1 MTGNDAL
8 KALADMCSLSQLTS
22 KALARKLVAAAAPG
36 RYDVGRLERWSKS
49 RLLAKLRE
57 LRQEAR
63 DSEHGGAGGSG
74 ADNESNAGD
83 SQHGGAGGSDVDN
96 ESNAGAGAIGSD
108 EEDELC
114 SSDGVCSLCMEEMS
128 SVPAGCRP
136 DCGHAVCQDCLDRLE
151 QHLDER
157 KLSSEDHVKV
167 DRECKEKCGLQ
178 HMRCA
183 VKFPLVD
190 CLPPRTIRII
200 PCLAAKVPTQHSNRD
215 HAECARYPRACSL

>member
-1 MTGNDAL
+1 MVLARRAADKLELAREACDRHSVLGKWGVSACARPATGPGTCLRAHDRDRPSEGSGRPA
-8 KALADMCSLSQLTS
+8 LSQLTC
-22 KALARKLVAAAAPG
+22 KELARELDAAAPG

-114 SSDGVCSLCMEEMS
+114 SSDGFCALCMEEM
-128 SVPAGCRP
+128 
-136 DCGHAVCQDCLDRLE
+136 
-151 QHLDER
+151 
-157 KLSSEDHVKV
+157 
-167 DRECKEKCGLQ
+167 
-178 HMRCA
+178 
-183 VKFPLVD
+183 
-190 CLPPRTIRII
+190 
-200 PCLAAKVPTQHSNRD
+200 
-215 HAECARYPRACSL
+215 